1 MDAEA
6 EAPVLWTPD
15 AKSQLT
21 GKGLM
26 LERLWAKG
34 VGVAEDEM
42 IGWHHQLNGHKYE
55 QTPGD
60 SEGQR
65 SLTFYSPWDRKE
77 SDMT

>member
-6 EAPVLWTPD
+6 EAPVVWTPD

-34 VGVAEDEM
+34 DG
-42 IGWHHQLNGHKYE
+42 GGR
-55 QTPGD
+55 G
-60 SEGQR
+60 
-65 SLTFYSPWDRKE
+65 
-77 SDMT
+77 